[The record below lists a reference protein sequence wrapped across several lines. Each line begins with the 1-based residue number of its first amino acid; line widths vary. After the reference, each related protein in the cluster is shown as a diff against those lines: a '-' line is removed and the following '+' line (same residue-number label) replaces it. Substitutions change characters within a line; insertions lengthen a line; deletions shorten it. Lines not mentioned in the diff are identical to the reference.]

1 MGAENKLSDKRLKNL
16 LGKTLPR
23 QQVISDGKGLSVRVS
38 KTGTVSFVFFYRL
51 GSRESAP
58 VWLTL
63 GKYPDMSLQAARGCR
78 NQCRTWLAEGTD
90 PRNRMMVL
98 TEETLKP
105 VTVKDALE
113 YWLEYYAKPVR
124 RTWQKCE
131 ERFKRYIYQRV
142 GNVPLTDCS
151 ASMWVRCFDE
161 IKKTAPVGAG
171 HTFRDVKQALKFCRV
186 RRFAISTE
194 LEDFGV
200 SDMGARAKKRDR
212 VLTADELADVWKY
225 ANMEVGN
232 RIMITEHRMVM
243 VLLTVFG
250 CRSREVRE
258 SCWEEWNLKEWI
270 WKVPK
275 EHSKNGKE
283 IIRPIPP
290 QLRQW
295 LVNLKAIADS
305 EKRIYLMGEVSRKQQ
320 TLSTIGGRLWCKMK
334 HKKSWCLHD
343 MRRVLATNLNDMG
356 VDPHV
361 VEQLLGH
368 TLPGVMGIYNRSQYM
383 DEKLR
388 ALTMWCDYLN
398 SLIQPSEVAA

>member
-16 LGKTLPR
+16 LGKPLPR

-51 GSRESAP
+51 GSRESPP

-63 GKYPDMSLQAARGCR
+63 GKYPDMSLQAARGRR
-78 NQCRTWLAEGTD
+78 NQCRIWLAEGTD

-98 TEETLKP
+98 AEKTLKP

-113 YWLEYYAKPVR
+113 YWLEYYAKPAR

-151 ASMWVRCFDE
+151 ASMWIKCFDE

-212 VLTADELADVWKY
+212 VLTVDELADVWRY
-225 ANMEVGN
+225 ANM
-232 RIMITEHRMVM
+232 
-243 VLLTVFG
+243 
-250 CRSREVRE
+250 
-258 SCWEEWNLKEWI
+258 
-270 WKVPK
+270 
-275 EHSKNGKE
+275 
-283 IIRPIPP
+283 
-290 QLRQW
+290 
-295 LVNLKAIADS
+295 
-305 EKRIYLMGEVSRKQQ
+305 
-320 TLSTIGGRLWCKMK
+320 
-334 HKKSWCLHD
+334 
-343 MRRVLATNLNDMG
+343 
-356 VDPHV
+356 
-361 VEQLLGH
+361 
-368 TLPGVMGIYNRSQYM
+368 
-383 DEKLR
+383 
-388 ALTMWCDYLN
+388 
-398 SLIQPSEVAA
+398 